1 MKLLAV
7 FAALSMAQDTP
18 HDPEAQ
24 AFCEGKQEGYYAN
37 PKDCGSYFFC
47 WNQGNILNGYNNIIE
62 IEMQHLIPNS
72 EMKFFTV

>member
-24 AFCEGKQEGYYAN
+24 AFCEGKKEGYYAN

-47 WNQGNILNGYNNIIE
+47 WNNGNILDGLDIS
-62 IEMQHLIPNS
+62 LS
-72 EMKFFTV
+72 G

>member
-1 MKLLAV
+1 MRPLLKNLDLNFTKNIKMKLLAV

-47 WNQGNILNGYNNIIE
+47 WNQGNILDGLNIR
-62 IEMQHLIPNS
+62 
-72 EMKFFTV
+72 